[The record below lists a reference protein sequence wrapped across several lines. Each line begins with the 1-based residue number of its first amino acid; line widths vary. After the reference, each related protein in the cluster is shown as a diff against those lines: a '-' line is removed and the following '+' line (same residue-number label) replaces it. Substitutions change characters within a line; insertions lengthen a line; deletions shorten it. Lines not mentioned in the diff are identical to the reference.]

1 MSSKTVEVVYGK
13 RYRYEIR
20 QEAEGFFSLGPK
32 FHIYRNGEYWKGSYN
47 SLARAVAVAQEA
59 G

>member
-1 MSSKTVEVVYGK
+1 MASKTVEVIYGK

-20 QEAEGFFSLGPK
+20 RREGFLSPK
-32 FHIYRNGEYWKGSYN
+32 FTIYRDGRFWKGDYN
-47 SLARAVAVAQEA
+47 SLARAVEVAQED

>member
-1 MSSKTVEVVYGK
+1 MASKTVEVIHGK

-20 QEAEGFFSLGPK
+20 QEAESLFSLGAK
-32 FHIYRNGEYWKGSYN
+32 FHIYRNGEYWKGTYN
-47 SLARAVAVAQEA
+47 SLARAVDVAREA